1 MNDQYNTLRPSSA
14 RSVDALIAAYNAKL
28 KNVQPGTP
36 ACQALQSWFTLEL
49 NRILGRPPIPLLPDP
64 PPPICGHVPRLAP
77 VPIEHRQGAWDALEQ
92 GRVREFLYHAP
103 EGAGLWLVLNNAPL
117 LHALGGYEVALLE
130 AYTGGRTNW
139 RNWTS
144 AELRQLFGACDR
156 QRLLEAGD
164 PLPGPGPYTLYRG
177 VAGAGR
183 VRRVRGLSWTGDRDR
198 AHWFAQR
205 FAAVLKQPD
214 PGVYQIVVTA
224 QHVRAYTNGRQEQE
238 FLVEVPATVRPSRMA

>member
-130 AYTGGRTNW
+130 AYTGGRTNRRPHQLAQLDERRAAAALW
-139 RNWTS
+139 RLRPS
-144 AELRQLFGACDR
+144 AAPGGRGSSAR
-156 QRLLEAGD
+156 TR
-164 PLPGPGPYTLYRG
+164 PLYALPRRG
-177 VAGAGR
+177 RGR
-183 VRRVRGLSWTGDRDR
+183 T
-198 AHWFAQR
+198 
-205 FAAVLKQPD
+205 
-214 PGVYQIVVTA
+214 
-224 QHVRAYTNGRQEQE
+224 
-238 FLVEVPATVRPSRMA
+238 RPSRPRAQLDGRPGQGPLVCPALRCGLETA